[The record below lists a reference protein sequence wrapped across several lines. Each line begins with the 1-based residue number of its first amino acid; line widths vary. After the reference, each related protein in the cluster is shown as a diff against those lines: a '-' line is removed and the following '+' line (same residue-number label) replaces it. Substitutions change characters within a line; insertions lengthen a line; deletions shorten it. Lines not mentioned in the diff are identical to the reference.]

1 MHSLLHKVVISNK
14 VKNLHMKTFA
24 IIFLLAISI
33 TSAQSQSTEKHNE
46 QVTIVSSFDPTINQA
61 YKVNTSPAEMQ
72 FTMDKPEF
80 TYEALNIELP
90 TIITLNPIKPVVINA
105 DKRTVLTNNSLKI
118 GVGSLISPYLDF
130 FHSSG
135 QKNDYRFDAHFYH
148 LSTFKNIKDY
158 SPSPQTNTYLDLNYR
173 KFIGY
178 HILDAGIDYS
188 LKTNQYYGFKPND
201 YTILPADD
209 DLKQMFNMARVNV
222 GLSSNYKNN
231 NKLSHSILLDA
242 YYFFDKYNTSET
254 NANLNFDIHKNFE
267 VSDVLNYQELG
278 ISGKVS
284 YFQNTDSVNS
294 SNDMLVSATPYFNA
308 NYGIINF
315 HVGLN
320 FNLLNTTT
328 SKFYFYPILDV
339 NINLVPDVL
348 TVFAGLD
355 GNVEKQSFLQLSTI
369 NPWVSSTIS
378 TNWDNTFKAYG
389 GIRGN
394 ISNKVNYSAQISW
407 QKFNN
412 MYFFVNVPNDTVIN
426 YLVPEPFNKFEAIY
440 DKGSVTT
447 ISGEITYAASD
458 KVNVNVGASYNAYS
472 LDSLNSPYHKPI
484 SKVKLGISFLA
495 TEKIRIWV
503 DAYYYGKRTARDLS
517 VLPAT
522 EIDLDGFIDLNLGV
536 DYKLTKQLS
545 AFLSLTNLLN
555 KQYERY
561 YHYPVNGIQIMG
573 GIMYKF

>member
-1 MHSLLHKVVISNK
+1 
-14 VKNLHMKTFA
+14 MKTFA
-24 IIFLLAISI
+24 IIFLLATSI

-173 KFIGY
+173 KFIGH

-484 SKVKLGISFLA
+484 SKVKLGVSFLA